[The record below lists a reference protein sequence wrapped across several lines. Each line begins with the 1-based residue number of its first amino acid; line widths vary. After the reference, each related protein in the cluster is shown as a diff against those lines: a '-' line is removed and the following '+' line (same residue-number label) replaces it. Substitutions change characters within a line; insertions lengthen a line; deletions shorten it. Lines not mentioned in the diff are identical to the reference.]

1 MSNDHA
7 EDDVDVMQQD
17 DAYDESHVDD
27 EVNYDEGEP
36 EADDDGDAYESDS
49 EVDELVDEIDE
60 SDKPPET
67 NRRARRAPLRVKL
80 MRKSTS
86 SNFSPRRASIPVSYT
101 HLTLPTI
108 LLV

>member
-1 MSNDHA
+1 MSTDHA
-7 EDDVDVMQQD
+7 EDDADVMQQD
-17 DAYDESHVDD
+17 DAYDESHMDE

-80 MRKSTS
+80 MRRNTS
-86 SNFSPRRASIPVSYT
+86 
-101 HLTLPTI
+101 
-108 LLV
+108 

>member
-1 MSNDHA
+1 MSTDHA
-7 EDDVDVMQQD
+7 EDDADVMQQD
-17 DAYDESHVDD
+17 DAYDESHMDE

-67 NRRARRAPLRVKL
+67 NRRARRAPLRCEIDAQEYIIKFFAASCIYSNVSTL
-80 MRKSTS
+80 YTKS
-86 SNFSPRRASIPVSYT
+86 RIAR
-101 HLTLPTI
+101 
-108 LLV
+108 